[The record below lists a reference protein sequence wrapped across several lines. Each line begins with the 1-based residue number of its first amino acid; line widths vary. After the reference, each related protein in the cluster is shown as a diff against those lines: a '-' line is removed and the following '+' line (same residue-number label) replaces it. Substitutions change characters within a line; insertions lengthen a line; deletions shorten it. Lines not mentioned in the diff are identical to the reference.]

1 MKKKILFVF
10 TAILFVALLVVS
22 TTHFASATE
31 LSDNIN
37 EQLSNLDLSELQ
49 NYFDNLNNGGFSSN
63 FISYFY
69 GLLNGE
75 YDFDYKTLGEYVI
88 NCFLGQV
95 YQFIPA
101 MISII
106 SIAIFCSILHS
117 FKGKFISDGVSDLI
131 SFVCLIS
138 VVLILSSQII
148 FIWQNVQITLENMA
162 KLVEIMSPIILT
174 LMVASGASVSASVY
188 KPAVSFLCSGII
200 NVVLY
205 IVMPLI
211 TVMTVFAVISSISKT
226 TKLNKFS
233 DFLNGSIKWILGL
246 ACTVFG
252 LFLSIQGV
260 TSATF
265 DGVSIKAAKYA
276 ISNSVPLIG
285 GFLRDGFDLVVAGSV
300 IIKNAVGI
308 TSVIALFFLLLSP
321 VLYMASFSLMLKLV
335 SALIQPICD
344 VSLSDFCMAISKG
357 ITYLCV
363 TVLIVAFMF
372 FIMVLLMIFSANA
385 FI

>member
-10 TAILFVALLVVS
+10 SVLISVVFLTLATSYTAN
-22 TTHFASATE
+22 ATE

-37 EQLSNLDLSELQ
+37 EQLNNLDLSELQ
-49 NYFDNLNNGGFSSN
+49 NYFDNLNNSGFTSD
-63 FISYFY
+63 FLSYFY
-69 GLLNGE
+69 GLLKGE
-75 YDFDYKTLGEYVI
+75 YQFDYKTLGEYVV

-95 YQFIPA
+95 YQFIPT

-106 SIAIFCSILHS
+106 SIAIFCSVIHS
-117 FKGKFISDGVSDLI
+117 FKGKFLSDGISDLI

-138 VVLILSSQII
+138 VVLLISSQII
-148 FIWQNVQITLENMA
+148 SIWQNTQITLENIA

-188 KPAVSFLCSGII
+188 KPAVTFLCAGII

-205 IVMPLI
+205 IVLPLVTI
-211 TVMTVFAVISSISKT
+211 MTVFAVISSVSKT
-226 TKLNKFS
+226 TKLNKFAE
-233 DFLNGSIKWILGL
+233 FINGAIKWILGL
-246 ACTVFG
+246 SCTVFG
-252 LFLSIQGV
+252 LFLTIQGV

-308 TSVIALFFLLLSP
+308 TSLIVLFFLLLSP
-321 VLYMASFSLMLKLV
+321 VLYMAAFSLMLKLV
-335 SALIQPICD
+335 SALVQPIFD
-344 VSLSDFCMAISKG
+344 VSLSDFCMSISKG
-357 ITYLCV
+357 ISYLCV
-363 TVLIVAFMF
+363 TLLIVAFMF